1 MNAINQIQAI
11 LTQSKEERWPYP
23 KTFNTLRDAGVN
35 AYHVTF
41 NASFE
46 AFYEGSFGRLEE
58 KALPGYSSPKINAI
72 FSDIGIKESIQKHIR
87 EKTPYLSWLNE
98 AASQGVA
105 SYIVNMSNRTVT
117 YFNLDKTKQ
126 YIEHVPEWPF

>member
-1 MNAINQIQAI
+1 MNTITQIQDI
-11 LTQSKEERWPYP
+11 LAQSKKERWPYP

-35 AYHVTF
+35 SYEVIF
-41 NASFE
+41 SEPFE
-46 AFYEGSFGRLEE
+46 AFYEGSFGRFEE
-58 KALPGYSSPKINAI
+58 KALPEYSAPKINPI
-72 FSDIGIKESIQKHIR
+72 FSESGVQESIQKHIQ

-105 SYIVNMSNRTVT
+105 SYVVNMSNRTVT

-126 YIEHVPEWPF
+126 YIEHVPEWVS